1 MSRKTGLSHSL
12 VFVLEVLQ
20 LDSFFLHFG
29 GDGNFFFSTIPSCLS
44 LSLPISPIWILFM
57 ASFS

>member
-1 MSRKTGLSHSL
+1 MSRKTGPSHGL

-29 GDGNFFFSTIPSCLS
+29 EMAILFFSTIPSCLS
-44 LSLPISPIWILFM
+44 LSLPISPKWILFM

>member
-29 GDGNFFFSTIPSCLS
+29 GDGNFFFFNYS
-44 LSLPISPIWILFM
+44 ILLV
-57 ASFS
+57 SFSSY